1 VTVFWPALIGGVL
14 SVAGALALLKHRAA
28 VARFTADM
36 QRQTFG
42 EGVPA
47 RRFQSAATSRN
58 MLYPAVIWLVMGIA
72 LVVTSFLG
80 LDW

>member
-1 VTVFWPALIGGVL
+1 MTVFWPALIGGAL
-14 SVAGALALLKHRAA
+14 AMAAGLALLKHRAS
-28 VARFTADM
+28 VAKLTADM

-42 EGVPA
+42 ESAPA
-47 RRFQSAATSRN
+47 RRFQSAATSRS
-58 MLYPAVIWLVMGIA
+58 MLYPGVGALVIGTA